1 MREEKDVYTLV
12 EGGEG
17 ERERDE
23 KSAKNH
29 RKNHRKTTK
38 NRPKMNQKS
47 ILEESRGGLGGFW
60 RPRSKKYEGNANF
73 WGLLGLSWARL
84 RGLLGPSWRLDRRLG
99 PSWGVLGPSGAVLK
113 SMSKSIKKSMPFKIG
128 F

>member
-1 MREEKDVYTLV
+1 MEKEEKVREEKDVYTLV
-12 EGGEG
+12 EEGEG

-47 ILEESRGGLGGFW
+47 ILDNLGGALEAFGGQDQKNTKGPRTFGASWSYLGHVLGASRG
-60 RPRSKKYEGNANF
+60 
-73 WGLLGLSWARL
+73 
-84 RGLLGPSWRLDRRLG
+84 RLG
-99 PSWGVLGPSGAVLK
+99 AWITVLGRLGA
-113 SMSKSIKKSMPFKIG
+113 S
-128 F
+128 